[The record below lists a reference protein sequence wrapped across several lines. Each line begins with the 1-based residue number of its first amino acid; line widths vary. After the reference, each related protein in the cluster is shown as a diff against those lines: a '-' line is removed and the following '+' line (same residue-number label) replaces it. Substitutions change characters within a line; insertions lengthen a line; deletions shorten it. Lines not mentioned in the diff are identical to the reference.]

1 MKRLVLKLVFEKN
14 IAYSKNSGFGTAI
27 LSLPLRVFETF
38 DASKSL
44 DVDTLKNHWNQM
56 RDYVTSWYLVFNEK
70 GYIKS

>member
-44 DVDTLKNHWNQM
+44 DVEMGGIEPPCT
-56 RDYVTSWYLVFNEK
+56 
-70 GYIKS
+70 